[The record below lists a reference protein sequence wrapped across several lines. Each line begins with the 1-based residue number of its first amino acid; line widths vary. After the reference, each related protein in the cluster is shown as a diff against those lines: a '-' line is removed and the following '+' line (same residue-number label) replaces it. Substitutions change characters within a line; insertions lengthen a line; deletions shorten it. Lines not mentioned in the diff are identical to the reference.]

1 MSHVTGSSTR
11 MAGSRR
17 SVRLVLQM
25 SATECGAACLAMIY
39 GALGAEMSLRQIRQ
53 ETQLGRD
60 GLSALDL
67 VRHARS
73 RGLSARGLSV
83 ADVRQLARVQ
93 LPAIAY
99 WKDSH
104 FVVVERMRGRGVVI
118 FDPAAGRMVLSESEF
133 EADFQHVIVQITR
146 PPEAEVWEH
155 SADPNAL
162 MSLMVFAW
170 GQSKIMLV
178 AAVVAAVLM
187 QITGILSANLSGRLI
202 DAASIG
208 GVLDVSTLM
217 PSLGLLLAGVAII
230 SAAQAGVSASLI
242 HRLDR
247 VLAERFFGKLTRL
260 KFSSFQMRSSGDIL
274 ARMTSNSV
282 ARDMIST
289 KLVAGAV
296 DSLFVIVF
304 VIYILA
310 VSPLFAVL
318 TVLASVFPVCIVL
331 AIRRPILA
339 SNRREIAA
347 DSQVQ
352 AFAVDAVR
360 SIEQLAA
367 SRQMGAV
374 YAEWQRLFSTYFLHA
389 GKRRRLDAAAQ
400 WVVAFSRLATPLL
413 LLVVGSLLSA
423 AGSISLGSVFTLSV
437 LAGFVLT
444 PVYNLVSLV
453 RDVQS
458 LRVHLDRVND
468 ILEEEEDKV
477 FMRADLPPQQ
487 TTAIGVDLKNVS
499 YRYPGSG
506 TGEVL
511 RDISFGVEAGECVGV
526 VGMSG
531 SGKSTLLRAI
541 AGLITPTTG
550 SVELLSSI
558 DTQRQ
563 GIVGVVT
570 QDTNFFGT
578 SIRQNL
584 LFGMPEESL
593 PNEQEIMEVL
603 DIVALGETVRAMPL
617 GIDTPLADGGSY
629 LSGGERQRLA
639 FARALMWKPSL
650 LLLDEATSSLDS
662 LTEQQI
668 SDAVRRLKM
677 TRVIVAHRLST
688 VLACDKILVLH
699 EGNAVGIGTHE
710 ELGATNGFYR
720 GLL

>member
-1 MSHVTGSSTR
+1 
-11 MAGSRR
+11 
-17 SVRLVLQM
+17 
-25 SATECGAACLAMIY
+25 
-39 GALGAEMSLRQIRQ
+39 MSLRQIR
-53 ETQLGRD
+53 EDTQLGRD

-73 RGLSARGLSV
+73 RGLSASGLSV
-83 ADVRQLARVQ
+83 TGLRQLTRVQ

-104 FVVVERMRGRGVVI
+104 FVVVERFTSRGVVI
-118 FDPAAGRMVLSESEF
+118 LDPAAGRTVLSESDF
-133 EADFQHVIVQITR
+133 EADFRHVVVQITR
-146 PPEAEVWEH
+146 PPEAEVRKH

-162 MSLMVFAW
+162 KSLMVFAW
-170 GQSKIMLV
+170 ANSSMMLI
-178 AAVVAAVLM
+178 AAVVAAILM
-187 QITGILSANLSGRLI
+187 QIVGILSANLSGRLV
-202 DAASIG
+202 DASATG
-208 GVLDVSTLM
+208 GAWDVAALV
-217 PSLGLLLAGVAII
+217 PSLGLLLAGVAMI
-230 SAAQAGVSASLI
+230 SAAQAAVSATLI

-247 VLAERFFGKLTRL
+247 VMAERFFGKLTRL

-274 ARMTSNSV
+274 ARMSSSSV

-296 DSLFVIVF
+296 DSLFVVVF
-304 VIYILA
+304 VIYIFA
-310 VSPLFAVL
+310 VSPLFAFL
-318 TVLASVFPVCIVL
+318 TLLASVTPVCVVL
-331 AIRRPILA
+331 VIRRPILA
-339 SNRREIAA
+339 ANRREIAA
-347 DSQVQ
+347 DSQLH

-374 YAEWQRLFSTYFLHA
+374 YAEWQRLFSTYFVHA

-413 LLVVGSLLSA
+413 LLVVGVLLSA
-423 AGSISLGSVFTLSV
+423 DGAISIGSVFTLSV

-468 ILEEEEDKV
+468 ILEEEEDTAV
-477 FMRADLPPQQ
+477 MRAAVPPRQ
-487 TTAIGVDLKNVS
+487 TPAIGVGLKNVS

-506 TGEVL
+506 TDEVL
-511 RDISFGVEAGECVGV
+511 RDISFGVAPGECVGV

-531 SGKSTLLRAI
+531 SGKSTLLRVL
-541 AGLITPTTG
+541 AGLITPTAG
-550 SVELLSSI
+550 SIELLSSI

-563 GIVGVVT
+563 GMVGIVT

-584 LFGMPEESL
+584 LFGMPAESL
-593 PNEQEIMEVL
+593 PSEEDIMEVL

-688 VLACDKILVLH
+688 VMACDKILVLH
-699 EGNAVGIGTHE
+699 EGNAVGVGTHE

-720 GLL
+720 GLLQAPRGIAPDADKRQQSSAMTGMHESVDTVVEA

>member
-1 MSHVTGSSTR
+1 
-11 MAGSRR
+11 
-17 SVRLVLQM
+17 M

-39 GALGAEMSLRQIRQ
+39 GSLGAGMSLRQIRHD
-53 ETQLGRD
+53 TQLGRD

-67 VRHARS
+67 VKHARS
-73 RGLSARGLSV
+73 RGLLASGLSV
-83 ADVRQLARVQ
+83 ASLQQLTRVQ

-104 FVVVERMRGRGVVI
+104 FVVIERITGRGVVV
-118 FDPAAGRMVLSESEF
+118 FDPAAGRMVLSESDF
-133 EADFQHVIVQITR
+133 KADFRHVVVQITR
-146 PPEAEVWEH
+146 PPEAEIQEH
-155 SADPNAL
+155 SADPHAL
-162 MSLMVFAW
+162 KSLMVFAW
-170 GQSKIMLV
+170 SKSKVMLM
-178 AAVVAAVLM
+178 AAVLAAILM
-187 QITGILSANLSGRLI
+187 QIIGILSANLSGRLI
-202 DAASIG
+202 DASSTG
-208 GVLDVSTLM
+208 GVLDVTSLV

-230 SAAQAGVSASLI
+230 SASQAVVSASLI

-247 VLAERFFGKLTRL
+247 TLAERFFEKLTRL

-296 DSLFVIVF
+296 DSLFVMVF

-310 VSPLFAVL
+310 VSPLFAGL

-331 AIRRPILA
+331 ALRRPILA
-339 SNRREIAA
+339 ANRREIAA

-374 YAEWQRLFSTYFLHA
+374 YLEWQRRFSSYFQHA
-389 GKRRRLDAAAQ
+389 GRRRRLDAVAQ

-413 LLVVGSLLSA
+413 LLVVGALLSA
-423 AGSISLGSVFTLSV
+423 SGSISIGSVFTLSV

-468 ILEEEEDKV
+468 ILDEEEDNAA
-477 FMRADLPPQQ
+477 MRTALPPQQ
-487 TTAIGVDLKNVS
+487 MPAIGVGLNEVS
-499 YRYPGSG
+499 YCYPGSG
-506 TGEVL
+506 TRDVL
-511 RDISFGVEAGECVGV
+511 RKISFGISAGECVGI
-526 VGMSG
+526 VGVSG

-541 AGLITPTTG
+541 AGLITPTAG
-550 SVELLSSI
+550 SIELVSPI

-563 GIVGVVT
+563 GMVGVVT

-593 PNEQEIMEVL
+593 PSEQDIMEVL
-603 DIVALGETVRAMPL
+603 DMVALSETVRAMPL

-662 LTEQQI
+662 MTEQLI
-668 SDAVRRLKM
+668 SDAVQRLKM

-688 VLACDKILVLH
+688 VSACDKILVLH
-699 EGNAVGIGTHE
+699 EGSLVGHGTHE
-710 ELGATNGFYR
+710 DLRATSHYYR
-720 GLL
+720 RLLQAPEYLLQGETGLMSADER